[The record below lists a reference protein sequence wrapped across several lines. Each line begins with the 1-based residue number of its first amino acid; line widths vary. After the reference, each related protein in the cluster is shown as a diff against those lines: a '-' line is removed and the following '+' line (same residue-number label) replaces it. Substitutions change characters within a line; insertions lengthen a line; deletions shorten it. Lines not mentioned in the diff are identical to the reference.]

1 MLVDV
6 LSFQNYQSYNVPLA
20 NKIGLNNSI
29 YLSVLID
36 LFQIA
41 SQNGATMDNN
51 YFWVDREYVKSRTT
65 FPIEEQLKIEETL
78 LHMGFIY
85 LSIDKK
91 YIRLDL
97 NMIIGISTTTN
108 EDIMNCFDVVR
119 QQANKG
125 SKKES
130 ILRAVTRK
138 INSNYPGNI
147 QNALK
152 DWLSTIA
159 DKYGYVNTA
168 MIDNAQKI
176 LDNIIWTDLKRA
188 EETIKIATL
197 QAYRDM
203 TWACT
208 RYDELHKNDSVKTT
222 IQTNNTHILSKD
234 YF

>member
-6 LSFQNYQSYNVPLA
+6 ISLQNYQAYNVPLA
-20 NKIGLNNSI
+20 NKIGLSNSI

-41 SQNGATMDNN
+41 SQNGATIDDD
-51 YFWVDREYVKSRTT
+51 YFWIDREYVKSRTT
-65 FPIEEQLKIEETL
+65 FTIEEQLKFEDTL
-78 LHMGFIY
+78 LHMGFIRM
-85 LSIDKK
+85 SADKK
-91 YIRLDL
+91 YIRVDL
-97 NMIIGISTTTN
+97 NMVIGISTTTN
-108 EDIMNCFDVVR
+108 EDVINCFDVVR
-119 QQANKG
+119 QQANKS

-130 ILRAVTRK
+130 ILRAVSRK

-147 QNALK
+147 QEALK

-159 DKYGYVNTA
+159 DKYGYVNNA

-222 IQTNNTHILSKD
+222 VQTNNTQSLSND